1 LILLGTII
9 LQHLFVF
16 PTLNSSLEIPMLPKT
31 PFQYIMTLKVQ
42 VSNQVCEVEMSKRA
56 PWRGRERDH
65 PAFAEPLD
73 GLRLNILS
81 AWGSTAAC
89 APNLGRRR
97 EHTLD
102 EHNESK

>member
-1 LILLGTII
+1 
-9 LQHLFVF
+9 
-16 PTLNSSLEIPMLPKT
+16 MLSKT
-31 PFQYIMTLKVQ
+31 PFQYIMTLRVQ
-42 VSNQVCEVEMSKRA
+42 VSSQVCAVEMSKRA
-56 PWRGRERDH
+56 LWPGRERDH

-89 APNLGRRR
+89 APNLDRRR

-102 EHNESK
+102 EHSGNK